1 MSVSRRYRAFISY
14 SHSDERVAAWLHR
27 SLENYRVPK
36 RLRATDGEFGP
47 VPERLSP
54 IFRDRE
60 ELASA
65 DSLGASVQG
74 ALADSEALIVIC
86 SPQAAQSRW
95 VNEEVLAFKR
105 LGRSGRIYCLIV
117 AGEPN
122 AGDARE
128 CFPPALRLE
137 IETDGELGQRPAE
150 PIAADFRPGKDGKTL
165 ARLKLIA
172 GLIGTGLDTLRR
184 REAQRRHRRMLAIMV
199 ASLAGMTL
207 ALVLAATAWIERNN
221 AQAQQAR
228 AETASKDAQRRQAQ
242 AEDLLGFMLDDLRPK
257 LEKVGRLDL
266 LDSVGDKATSYFAN
280 LDPRDLTD
288 ATLAWQAQTLTK
300 IGQVRLSQARFP
312 EALTSFQSA
321 YARSSALAD
330 RHAGDGDRLFDRGQA
345 EYWVGFVHWQSRDLD
360 HAETWLTRYRD
371 TCRAVYAIDPKKA
384 EWEHELAYGDH
395 NLAVL
400 ELERGQLD
408 QADAGFKRSRKTL
421 ESVLAK
427 TPGDTQLQF
436 EVADEDSWL
445 GSVEEQLGN
454 LDQAEALFASKADTL
469 GRISAMQPAD
479 PKWKA
484 EWSTS
489 QLMQSRLLRVIGKY
503 AQAETRAG
511 EAVERMKL
519 LTTHDP
525 TNKDWRQD
533 YLYALIMRAQA
544 RIGLGKLAAA
554 RDELG
559 RAQPI
564 LEASAQVESADRYVR
579 RDLIEAFSMRIMLA
593 LPGNDRESARDAAN
607 ALRALYDKNIAM
619 NSAEEVG
626 RYAMSQIAVGM
637 AAGASSRSDAD
648 AYFGAAR
655 QALAPLARDSH
666 YWRILDPWV
675 RLSLLTGDVA
685 EAKRVKAQLAGYGY
699 VALFP
704 WPAAGTAKPTLGAA
718 SAAVLRHPTDRIRQ
732 TPPILSVSTMPPAE
746 APTKKGS

>member
-1 MSVSRRYRAFISY
+1 VSVSRRYRAFISY

-36 RLRATDGEFGP
+36 RLRATEGEFGP
-47 VPERLSP
+47 VPERLNP

-65 DSLGASVQG
+65 DNLGASVQA
-74 ALADSEALIVIC
+74 ALADSESLIVIC
-86 SPQAAQSRW
+86 SPHAAQSHW

-117 AGEPN
+117 DGEPN

-137 IETDGELGQRPAE
+137 IEADGELGQRPAE

-165 ARLKLIA
+165 ARFKLIA
-172 GLIGTGLDTLRR
+172 GLLGTGLDTLRR

-257 LEKVGRLDL
+257 LEQVGRLDL

-288 ATLAWQAQTLTK
+288 ATLAWQAQTSTK

-312 EALTSFQSA
+312 EALASFQSA
-321 YARSSALAD
+321 YARSSALAE

-345 EYWVGFVHWQSRDLD
+345 EYWVGFVYWQNRDLD
-360 HAETWLTRYRD
+360 RAKTWLTRYRD
-371 TCRAVYAIDPKKA
+371 TCREVYAIDPKKA

-408 QADAGFKRSRKTL
+408 QAHAGFTRSRKTL

-454 LDQAEALFASKADTL
+454 LEQAETLVAGKAESL
-469 GRISAMQPAD
+469 GRISAMQPTD

-489 QLMQSRLLRVIGKY
+489 QLMESELLRALGKY
-503 AQAETRAG
+503 AQAETLAAG
-511 EAVERMKL
+511 ATARMKL
-519 LTTHDP
+519 LTAHDP
-525 TNKDWRQD
+525 ANKDWRQA
-533 YLYALIMRAQA
+533 YLNALITHAAA
-544 RIGLGKLAAA
+544 RVGLGKLAAA
-554 RDELG
+554 RDDLAL
-559 RAQPI
+559 AQP
-564 LEASAQVESADRYVR
+564 LLDASAHVQGEDRYVR
-579 RDLIEAFSMRIMLA
+579 RDLIEALSLRIMLA
-593 LPGNDRESARDAAN
+593 LPGNDRELARDAAN
-607 ALRALYDKNIAM
+607 ALQALYKTTAAL
-619 NSAEEVG
+619 NSAEEIG
-626 RYAMSQIAVGM
+626 RYAMSQIAAGM
-637 AAGASSRSDAD
+637 AAADAGRRADAD
-648 AYFGAAR
+648 IHFNAAHE
-655 QALAPLARDSH
+655 ALAPLAHDSR

-675 RLSLLTGDVA
+675 RLSLLSGDTA
-685 EAKRVKAQLAGYGY
+685 EAKRVEAQLASYGY

-704 WPAAGTAKPTLGAA
+704 WPAAGAAKPNPGVAGATAPPSTLGVAA
-718 SAAVLRHPTDRIRQ
+718 SPT
-732 TPPILSVSTMPPAE
+732 S
-746 APTKKGS
+746 GSH

>member
-27 SLENYRVPK
+27 SLENYRVPR
-36 RLRATDGEFGP
+36 RLRATAGEFGP
-47 VPERLSP
+47 VPERLNP

-65 DSLGASVQG
+65 DNLGASVQA
-74 ALADSEALIVIC
+74 ALVDSESLIVIC
-86 SPQAAQSRW
+86 SPRAAQSRW

-117 AGEPN
+117 DGEPST
-122 AGDARE
+122 GDARE

-137 IETDGELGQRPAE
+137 IEADGELGQRPAE

-165 ARLKLIA
+165 ARFKLIA
-172 GLIGTGLDTLRR
+172 GLLGTGLDTLRR

-207 ALVLAATAWIERNN
+207 ALVLAATAWLERNN
-221 AQAQQAR
+221 ARAQQAR
-228 AETASKDAQRRQAQ
+228 AETASQDAQRRQAQ

-257 LEKVGRLDL
+257 LEKVGRLDV
-266 LDSVGDKATSYFAN
+266 LDSVGDKAMSYFAN

-312 EALTSFQSA
+312 EALASFQSA
-321 YARSSALAD
+321 YARSSALAQ
-330 RHAGDGDRLFDRGQA
+330 RHADDGDRLFDRGQA
-345 EYWVGFVHWQSRDLD
+345 EYWVGFVYWQSRDLD
-360 HAETWLTRYRD
+360 RAKTWLTRYRD
-371 TCRAVYAIDPKKA
+371 TCREVYAIDPKKA

-408 QADAGFKRSRKTL
+408 QADAGFKRSRQTL

-454 LDQAEALFASKADTL
+454 LEQAEALFAGKAASL
-469 GRISAMQPAD
+469 GRISAMQAD

-489 QLMQSRLLRVIGKY
+489 QLMQSGLLRVLGRY
-503 AQAETRAG
+503 AQAETLASQ
-511 EAVERMKL
+511 AVERMQL
-519 LTTHDP
+519 LTAHDP

-533 YLYALIMRAQA
+533 YLYASIARAQA
-544 RIGLGKLAAA
+544 LTGLGKLAVA
-554 RDELG
+554 RDQLA

-564 LEASAQVESADRYVR
+564 LDASEHVEGEDRYVR
-579 RDLIEAFSMRIMLA
+579 RDLLDAFSLRIMLA
-593 LPGNDRESARDAAN
+593 LQGNDRGPAHDAAN
-607 ALRALYDKNIAM
+607 ALQALYKKNAAL
-619 NSAEEVG
+619 NSAEEIG
-626 RYAMSQIAVGM
+626 RYALSQIAAGM
-637 AAGASSRSDAD
+637 AAAAAGRRADAD
-648 AYFGAAR
+648 ACLSAAR
-655 QALAPLARDSH
+655 AALAPLARDSH
-666 YWRILDPWV
+666 YWRILDPWA
-675 RLSLLTGDVA
+675 RLSLLSGDAA
-685 EAKRVKAQLAGYGY
+685 EAKRVKAQLSGYGY

-704 WPAAGTAKPTLGAA
+704 WPVAGAPNPGAA
-718 SAAVLRHPTDRIRQ
+718 SATA
-732 TPPILSVSTMPPAE
+732 PPSSPRVAASRPLD
-746 APTKKGS
+746 GSH